1 MQSAGN
7 INITQFLQLFNQ
19 FSKED
24 QLKIADKILQQT
36 FEEQW
41 LALDTEMPNVEMSEE
56 EIMAE
61 VRVVRYGEEN

>member
-1 MQSAGN
+1 M
-7 INITQFLQLFNQ
+7 QLFNQ

-41 LALDTEMPNVEMSEE
+41 QALDAELPDVEMTEE

-61 VRVVRYGEEN
+61 VRAVRYGEEN

>member
-1 MQSAGN
+1 
-7 INITQFLQLFNQ
+7 LQLFNQ

-24 QLKIADKILQQT
+24 QLKIADTILQQA

-41 LALDTEMPNVEMSEE
+41 QALDAELPDVEISEE

-61 VRVVRYGEEN
+61 VIAVR

>member
-1 MQSAGN
+1 MQTTNFN
-7 INITQFLQLFNQ
+7 IAQFLQLFNQ

-41 LALDTEMPNVEMSEE
+41 QALDLELPDVEMTEE

-61 VRVVRYGEEN
+61 VRAVRYGEEN